1 MQNLIKKYI
10 VKSLRSIADKI
21 DSDTCELNEQQAIN
35 ILSAIGNE
43 VFSKDEA
50 CNYLNISR
58 SKFDKLVFDGFIPR
72 GKKRRGFKELF
83 WYEKDLI
90 LFKTKN
96 KE

>member
-1 MQNLIKKYI
+1 MDVIKKT
-10 VKSLRSIADKI
+10 VVSLLRRIADKI
-21 DSDTCELNEQQAIN
+21 DSGTCELTETQAIE
-35 ILSAIGNE
+35 ILSAIGHN

-50 CNYLNISR
+50 CQYLNISR
-58 SKFDKLVFDGFIPR
+58 SKFDNLVLNGEIPKGR
-72 GKKRRGFKELF
+72 KRRGFKELF